1 MAVYNTKGKRAVI
14 EILQNN
20 PERQLSVEDI
30 FVSLGE
36 NAPGQSS
43 IYRILSSLQKSGEVR
58 REKKE
63 SGEGYVYQYA
73 KSLGCNDHFH
83 LKCRACGKVTHLRC
97 HVSDEL
103 FLIFSATTASLLT
116 AENPYCTESAKNAW
130 EGCLNEL
137 F

>member
-1 MAVYNTKGKRAVI
+1 MAVYNTKGKRAVA

-20 PERQLSVEDI
+20 PDRQLSVGDI

-63 SGEGYVYQYA
+63 SGDGYVYQYA
-73 KSLGCNDHFH
+73 ESLGCNDHFH

-103 FLIFSATTASLLT
+103 VSHILSDHGFVVDSGRTVFYGKC
-116 AENPYCTESAKNAW
+116 AECSGGMLE
-130 EGCLNEL
+130 
-137 F
+137 

>member
-58 REKKE
+58 REKN
-63 SGEGYVYQYA
+63 EGGDGYLYRY
-73 KSLGCNDHFH
+73 SENLGCDDHFH
-83 LKCRACGKVTHLRC
+83 LKCRVCGKVTHLRC
-97 HVSDEL
+97 SVSDEL
-103 FLIFSATTASLLT
+103 VAHIFSDHGFVIDSGSTVFYGKC
-116 AENPYCTESAKNAW
+116 AECQGGAL
-130 EGCLNEL
+130 G
-137 F
+137 

>member
-58 REKKE
+58 REKNE
-63 SGEGYVYQYA
+63 SGDGYLYQYA
-73 KSLGCNDHFH
+73 ENLGCDDHFH
-83 LKCRACGKVTHLRC
+83 LKCRVC
-97 HVSDEL
+97 DEL
-103 FLIFSATTASLLT
+103 VAHIFSDHGFVIDSGSTVFYGKC
-116 AENPYCTESAKNAW
+116 AECQGGTL
-130 EGCLNEL
+130 G
-137 F
+137 